1 MIKKIKISESQS
13 VTINTNTGWLY
24 VYKSAFGHD
33 ILPDLLPAL
42 QGAGQTIAVLYD
54 DESKNL
60 TLGRMMDAIRDGEM
74 LDALGPFYGLELTT
88 VINVL
93 WAVVHNADKTT
104 PPVEDWLEDKE
115 IDFDLVVPELFEAIP
130 DSMVSSKNVKWLKDL
145 MKRKTE
151 NLSPSTQSQSE
162 QQPED

>member
-1 MIKKIKISESQS
+1 MIKKIKINESQS
-13 VTINTNTGWLY
+13 VTINTNTGWLF

-33 ILPDLLPAL
+33 ILPDLFPVLH
-42 QGAGQTIAVLYD
+42 GVGQAIAVMYD
-54 DESKNL
+54 EDAKSL
-60 TLGRMMDAIRDGEM
+60 TLDKVMEAIRDGEM
-74 LDALGPFYGLELTT
+74 LGALSPFYQFELTN
-88 VINVL
+88 VISIL
-93 WAVVHNADKTT
+93 WALAYNADKTI

-151 NLSPSTQSQSE
+151 SLSPSTQSQSE